1 MVKKTF
7 KEVMRDD
14 VSGVF
19 MNADEF
25 ADIHIVDGKKMTVLI
40 DDNEII
46 EREKKMKSNM
56 DGVFVRQKLIYVK
69 PEEFGAIPVVGR
81 AIMLDG
87 KPYRVLDATDEDGL
101 YAITMESNRTK

>member
-1 MVKKTF
+1 MVKKSF

-19 MNADEF
+19 MNAEEF
-25 ADIHIVDGKKMTVLI
+25 ADIHIVDGKRMTVLI

-56 DGVFVRQKLIYVK
+56 DGVFVKQKLIYVK
-69 PEEFGAIPVVGR
+69 PEEFGAIPAVGR

-101 YAITMESNRTK
+101 YAILMESNRTK